1 MGVNRGNSDF
11 LFCFCSDWF
20 NWIFDIDWI
29 LIGFFD
35 LARLFYLAFLRG
47 FVLWKLHEIKFIRSV
62 VLFYVPEIF
71 C

>member
-1 MGVNRGNSDF
+1 MSDRI
-11 LFCFCSDWF
+11 SDSAVGSGSLIIIGEYLAF
-20 NWIFDIDWI
+20 NWM
-29 LIGFFD
+29 
-35 LARLFYLAFLRG
+35 YLAFLRG